1 MARLAVGCLR
11 PWRRAALWGALRR
24 WLLCAILARPQDLLR
39 QQMQLAY
46 RIGDRDKANKIM
58 DRLRTDEQKEKLTER
73 MFEEGGAQP
82 FGLP

>member
-1 MARLAVGCLR
+1 M
-11 PWRRAALWGALRR
+11 
-24 WLLCAILARPQDLLR
+24 QDLLR

-46 RIGDRDKANKIM
+46 RIGDQDKANKIM

-73 MFEEGGAQP
+73 MFEEGGAPP